1 MLNDD
6 VIEQIHDSVD
16 DLFDFISGHFLGGK
30 RDPKGIVFSVN
41 SDLDKL
47 YNEAAQ
53 ISGITPDEDNLLT
66 LKRVASSY
74 LESTRDRTKAQI
86 VRAVEATLREAQ
98 LSGVETDMKTVLGG
112 KLSELFAKTADHV
125 QTIVETELNTA
136 RNLSTMEGIVEV
148 NEKMGVQDP
157 VVFFVIVRDNKVCKE
172 CMRLHMM
179 PDGITPR
186 LWYLSELGHD
196 YHKKGDPMPKLS
208 GLHPHCRCA
217 LTTLPLGGG
226 FDENGRVTYVAPN
239 YSAIKAQRS

>member
-16 DLFDFISGHFLGGK
+16 GLFDFISGHFLGGK
-30 RDPKGIVFSVN
+30 RDPKGIVFSVT

-53 ISGITPDEDNLLT
+53 FSGVTPDEDNLIT

-86 VRAVEATLREAQ
+86 VRAVETTLREAA
-98 LSGVETDMKTVLGG
+98 LSGVETDLKTVLGG

-125 QTIVETELNTA
+125 QLIVETELNTA
-136 RNLSTMEGIVEV
+136 RNLSTMEGIVEA
-148 NEKMGVQDP
+148 NEKMGVDDP
-157 VVFFVIVRDNKVCKE
+157 VVFFVIVRDNKVCNE

-186 LWYLSELGHD
+186 LWYLSEVGHD
-196 YHKKGDPMPKLS
+196 YHKKGDSTPKIS
-208 GLHPHCRCA
+208 GLHPHCRCS
-217 LTTLPLGGG
+217 LTTLAPG
-226 FDENGRVTYVAPN
+226 FGFNESGRVTYVGPD